1 MTIDP
6 SWVPRRSPHVHT
18 AVLDDEAV
26 LYDERTHA
34 TLRLNSSGAAI
45 WQAIDGRA
53 DVVTIVTLLATSHAA
68 SPADVAR
75 DVDTVL
81 ARLIGDGALLPDV

>member
-1 MTIDP
+1 MSIDP

-34 TLRLNSSGAAI
+34 TLRLNSSGTSI
-45 WQAIDGRA
+45 WQAIDGRTSVA
-53 DVVTIVTLLATSHAA
+53 SIVTHLATRHGA
-68 SPADVAR
+68 PPVDVAR

-81 ARLIGDGALLPDV
+81 ERLVGDGALLPDA